1 MTGIGVA
8 AFPIATKKPEVQRWF
23 DQGNALLPSFWF
35 YGGERVFRGCLKL
48 EPENGMAYWGLSRS
62 TDGDKRPAEMI
73 REAVKRKERVTE
85 RERLFIEAQAAGL
98 LPDPLRDKDDGK
110 VDYDERGRRQRNQLE
125 TLCVKYPDDMATRAT
140 PALAHIGDSQCR
152 ARHIIHQPRRP
163 PRRHLA

>member
-35 YGGERVFRGCLKL
+35 YEAERAFRWCLKL
-48 EPENGMAYWGLSRS
+48 EPENAMAYWGLSRA

-73 REAVKRKERVTE
+73 REAVKRKDRVTE

-98 LPDPLRDKDDGK
+98 RPDPLRDKDTGEVADA
-110 VDYDERGRRQRNQLE
+110 DRGPRQ
-125 TLCVKYPDDMATRAT
+125 
-140 PALAHIGDSQCR
+140 
-152 ARHIIHQPRRP
+152 
-163 PRRHLA
+163 